1 MYQVRDETGTP
12 ILYTAGQHF
21 NSAAGGY
28 IKFPGQRWL
37 RFPVRGTG
45 WTDAIMTA
53 VDQAGNKVA
62 RYRLADPRT
71 GFRQIT
77 EITVH
82 PDQRLT
88 GELTLAIAASAPWL
102 SRYLRIRLFEWSSS
116 APG

>member
-1 MYQVRDETGTP
+1 
-12 ILYTAGQHF
+12 
-21 NSAAGGY
+21 
-28 IKFPGQRWL
+28 
-37 RFPVRGTG
+37 
-45 WTDAIMTA
+45 MTA

-62 RYRLADPRT
+62 RYRLTRYRFGPYEA
-71 GFRQIT
+71 

-102 SRYLRIRLFEWSSS
+102 SRYLRIRLFDWSSS